1 MDIKDLEQFS
11 PSATN
16 VFTTDRGYRQYKRNP
31 TSVERSCGIYVPIYT
46 LYRRYRNSVDISLNI
61 QFSIPKL
68 LYGNNFQEVDE
79 EDFEEIVD
87 ILYSKMVYNGFNIAK
102 ERLINSKVVAIHF
115 SKNILLEK
123 GLNCPMVINELHK
136 SLDTNHKQDFSQV
149 QFKNGGQ
156 IVHIHTKSCE
166 FAIYDKVK
174 ELQQGKIS
182 KHKTVDKQPYV
193 QLNILEEIPANN
205 YLRLEFRITGQKAI
219 KGKIKAY
226 GPNSKDLPL
235 TFRNLYNKELSQTML
250 QNFWKE
256 KVRERYINI
265 TWKPEDFFDKVL
277 SIKSNNPHLTERELI
292 LISFMQ
298 GMISSKGIQSL
309 RSVMGWEGTKG
320 YKWSKYKK
328 LLKGLKTEDNRLYII
343 KDIDKQLSNF
353 NMFKIIPKEIQSL
366 VI

>member
-1 MDIKDLEQFS
+1 
-11 PSATN
+11 
-16 VFTTDRGYRQYKRNP
+16 
-31 TSVERSCGIYVPIYT
+31 
-46 LYRRYRNSVDISLNI
+46 
-61 QFSIPKL
+61 
-68 LYGNNFQEVDE
+68 
-79 EDFEEIVD
+79 
-87 ILYSKMVYNGFNIAK
+87 
-102 ERLINSKVVAIHF
+102 
-115 SKNILLEK
+115 
-123 GLNCPMVINELHK
+123 
-136 SLDTNHKQDFSQV
+136 
-149 QFKNGGQ
+149 
-156 IVHIHTKSCE
+156 
-166 FAIYDKVK
+166 
-174 ELQQGKIS
+174 LQQGKIS